1 MINLKIQSCKFELE
15 EAHVLRV
22 KALPDSNRNSVRR
35 RSARLIIGRWIQN
48 KHLLLRTIVVLKI
61 RRKAGNNVILSL
73 HLLFSCLRCESR
85 SCSVHHIIVT
95 WLVLFL

>member
-22 KALPDSNRNSVRR
+22 KTLPDSDRNSVRG

-48 KHLLLRTIVVLKI
+48 KHYLIT
-61 RRKAGNNVILSL
+61 
-73 HLLFSCLRCESR
+73 FSA
-85 SCSVHHIIVT
+85 
-95 WLVLFL
+95 